1 MKTAIVILNYNGKDL
16 LDKYLPGV
24 VQFSSGAEIWV
35 VDNASTDNSVKF
47 IQNNFPNVYVIQHKE
62 NLGYSGGYNASVDKI
77 EADILCFVNNDV
89 RVDTDW
95 IPQIEEQFQNH
106 LEVAIIQPKILSEIH
121 QGHFDYAGAAGGR
134 IDFMGLPYCR
144 GRVLS
149 HCTKDNGQYNDFA
162 SIEWAGGAAF
172 CIRKEV
178 FTSLSG
184 FDEGFFMHFEEIDL
198 SIRVLAEGW
207 QIRYVGTSE
216 VKHLGGGSLKA
227 NDPKKLFYN
236 IRNSML
242 TYTKTL
248 PLFVYTFWLAM
259 RLGFD
264 FFLGI
269 YFLLTGRWRHMIA
282 IVRGHHSFFYYFPA
296 YWKKRNKPF
305 LPFQKTSVF
314 FEYLKMKINPKYDI
328 R

>member
-16 LDKYLPGV
+16 LAKYLPGV
-24 VQFSSGAEIWV
+24 VQFSSEADVWV
-35 VDNASTDNSVKF
+35 VDNASTDNSLEF
-47 IQNNFPNVYVIQHKE
+47 TQNNFPTVNIIQHKE
-62 NLGYSGGYNASVDKI
+62 NLGYSGGYNASIEKI

-89 RVDTDW
+89 CIDTVW
-95 IPQIEEQFQNH
+95 IPQIESHFQNH
-106 LEVAIIQPKILSEIH
+106 AEVAIIQPKILSEIQ

-144 GRVLS
+144 GRVLQY
-149 HCTKDNGQYNDFA
+149 CTKDNGQYNDSA

-207 QIRYVGTSE
+207 KIHYVGSAE
-216 VKHLGGGSLKA
+216 VKHLGAASLTA
-227 NDPKKLFYN
+227 NNPKKMFYN

-242 TYTKTL
+242 TYTKSL
-248 PLFVYTFWLAM
+248 PLFVYLFWLTM
-259 RLGFD
+259 RLVFD
-264 FFLGI
+264 FILGI
-269 YFLLTGRWRHMIA
+269 YFLLTGRWRYMIA
-282 IVRGHHSFFYYFPA
+282 IVRGHHSFFYHFPS
-296 YWKKRNKPF
+296 YWKKRKKAF
-305 LPFQKTSVF
+305 IPFQKTSVF